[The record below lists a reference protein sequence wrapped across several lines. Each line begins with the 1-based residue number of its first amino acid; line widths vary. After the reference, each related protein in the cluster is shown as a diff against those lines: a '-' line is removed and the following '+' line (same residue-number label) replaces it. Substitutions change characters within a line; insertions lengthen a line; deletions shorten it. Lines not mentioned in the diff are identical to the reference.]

1 MELDE
6 FGKRV
11 WKHKT
16 NKRMFL
22 EQTYH
27 WKKTMVLIEEFE
39 DERNIV
45 MSLDIEKT
53 DLSSWMPMT
62 KKEFDSVKRNYK
74 EIYN

>member
-22 EQTYH
+22 EQAYH
-27 WKKTMVLIEEFE
+27 WKKTMILLEEFE
-39 DERNIV
+39 EERNVV
-45 MSLDIEKT
+45 MCLDIET
-53 DLSSWMPMT
+53 TNLDSWVPMT
-62 KKEFDSVKRNYK
+62 KKEFESVKRCYK